1 MIEEDDNF
9 VMYEKDGFK
18 FINVASQKES
28 TGDNLYS
35 SEELIEV
42 INSGFPKEL
51 LEQCASAKRLMNG
64 TIKSIRP
71 WVETGVP
78 F

>member
-1 MIEEDDNF
+1 
-9 VMYEKDGFK
+9 MYEKNGFK

-35 SEELIEV
+35 SKELIEV

-51 LEQCASAKRLMNG
+51 LEQCAVAKKLMNG
-64 TIKSIRP
+64 TIQSIKP
-71 WVETGVP
+71 WVETGTP